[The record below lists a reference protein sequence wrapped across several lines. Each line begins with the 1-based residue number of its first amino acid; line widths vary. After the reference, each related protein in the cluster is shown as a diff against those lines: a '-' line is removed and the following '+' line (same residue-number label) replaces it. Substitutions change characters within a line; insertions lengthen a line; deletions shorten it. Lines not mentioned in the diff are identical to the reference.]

1 VTNEKRHLEIVRAC
15 EEDLHKYGDNFRGVG
30 WTKKPE
36 YADLRYRVML
46 DLLRDRE
53 PATLLDIG
61 CGTSMLNGY
70 RLAQGMDHVTY
81 SGLDLSP
88 AYLQVSRD
96 KYPGTTFYEA
106 DILEADTVLPVH
118 DYVVMN
124 GLFNFKGSMSFDQM
138 WDYMRKMLV
147 RADQLSTRGFAFNVM
162 SKYLDWERD
171 DLFHLPFDQLAGF
184 LDKNISRHFTMR
196 HDYALFEYTTYVYKV
211 PTGAVPTGAEG

>member
-1 VTNEKRHLEIVRAC
+1 MTNEKRHLEIVRAC
-15 EEDLHKYGDNFRGVG
+15 EEDLLKYGDNYRGVG

-46 DLLRDRE
+46 DLLRGRE

-61 CGTSMLNGY
+61 CGTAMLNDY
-70 RLAQGMDHVTY
+70 LLAHGMDHVTY

-88 AYLQVSRD
+88 AYLQVSRA
-96 KYPGTTFYEA
+96 KYPQATFHEA
-106 DILEADTVLPVH
+106 DILDADTVLPVH

-138 WDYMRKMLV
+138 WEYMRAMLV
-147 RADQLSTRGFAFNVM
+147 RADQLCTRGFAFNVM

-184 LDKNISRHFTMR
+184 LDANISRHFTLR

-211 PTGAVPTGAEG
+211 PTGADG

>member
-1 VTNEKRHLEIVRAC
+1 MTEAKRHHEIVRAC
-15 EEDLHKYGDNFRGVG
+15 EEDLHRYGDNFRGVG

-46 DLLRDRE
+46 ELLRGRE

-61 CGTSMLNGY
+61 CGTSMLNEY
-70 RLAQGMDHVTY
+70 RIAQGMDHVAY

-88 AYLQVSRD
+88 AYLEVSRA
-96 KYPGTTFYEA
+96 KFPQVTYYQA
-106 DILEADTVLPVH
+106 DILDDDAVLPRF

-124 GLFNFKGSMSFDQM
+124 GLFNFRGTIGREEF
-138 WDYMRKMLV
+138 WEYMQKMIV

-184 LDKNISRHFTMR
+184 LDANVSRHFTMR

-211 PTGAVPTGAEG
+211 PTGADA